1 MRMKVA
7 GKAGFSPT
15 DATANSMSPV
25 FLLLGGWRGGG
36 RAASDSNRASW
47 LPETAEYQSLN
58 AKSKSFKIQ
67 YSLFH

>member
-36 RAASDSNRASW
+36 EQP
-47 LPETAEYQSLN
+47 LTATEPPGFLRLLST
-58 AKSKSFKIQ
+58 SP
-67 YSLFH
+67 